1 MQCNVCMWG
10 TIGTA
15 PSTQSSQLEPR
26 IAFSAVRLRKQKK
39 SCQTLFKEI
48 WSSLWSGSCEHL
60 STSLACAVSNCKWT
74 RHAIWSNCQV
84 LWDESLQELTWGTD
98 YFCGGSSSVP
108 HSQALEDLE
117 NSTFR
122 IPSFLIISTNYL
134 KYPQAW
140 YLITSNT
147 LRHEYISAHSKR
159 HEKLF
164 AMQTWWLRR
173 SEKSTAFDQP
183 PHPSSLKL
191 WALSKQC
198 CAEKWQKASTWLSLA
213 PKLLQVDSWMGSC
226 KKVCWILLA
235 PLHPKLRR
243 NNSMPDA

>member
-1 MQCNVCMWG
+1 MYVRNNRH
-10 TIGTA
+10 
-15 PSTQSSQLEPR
+15 STFNAIIAARASNRVLCCTSAKTKQR
-26 IAFSAVRLRKQKK
+26 IVSNSIQRDLKQPLVRV
-39 SCQTLFKEI
+39 
-48 WSSLWSGSCEHL
+48 LW
-60 STSLACAVSNCKWT
+60 TSLNISGLRGFKLQMDKACYLIYLPSPLRWKSART
-74 RHAIWSNCQV
+74 HMRHW
-84 LWDESLQELTWGTD
+84 LLLRWLFE
-98 YFCGGSSSVP
+98 
-108 HSQALEDLE
+108 
-117 NSTFR
+117 R
-122 IPSFLIISTNYL
+122 PSFSGI
-134 KYPQAW
+134 
-140 YLITSNT
+140 
-147 LRHEYISAHSKR
+147 ISAHSKT

>member
-1 MQCNVCMWG
+1 MYVRNNRH
-10 TIGTA
+10 
-15 PSTQSSQLEPR
+15 STFNAIIAARASNRVLCCTSAKTKQR
-26 IAFSAVRLRKQKK
+26 IVSNSIQRDLKQPLVRV
-39 SCQTLFKEI
+39 
-48 WSSLWSGSCEHL
+48 LW
-60 STSLACAVSNCKWT
+60 TSLNISGLRGFKLQMDKACYLIYLPSPLRWKSART
-74 RHAIWSNCQV
+74 HMRHW
-84 LWDESLQELTWGTD
+84 LLLRWLFE
-98 YFCGGSSSVP
+98 
-108 HSQALEDLE
+108 
-117 NSTFR
+117 R
-122 IPSFLIISTNYL
+122 PSFSGI
-134 KYPQAW
+134 
-140 YLITSNT
+140 
-147 LRHEYISAHSKR
+147 ISAHSKT

-183 PHPSSLKL
+183 PHPSGLKL